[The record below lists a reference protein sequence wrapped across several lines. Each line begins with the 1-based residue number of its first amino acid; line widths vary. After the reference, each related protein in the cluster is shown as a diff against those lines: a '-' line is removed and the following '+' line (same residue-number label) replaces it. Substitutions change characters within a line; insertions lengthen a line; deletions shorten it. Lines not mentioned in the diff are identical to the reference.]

1 MYVCACGSNHTW
13 DFWANV
19 FDDFRGDVA
28 ERAGERG
35 ELLVGRIKEFS
46 L

>member
-1 MYVCACGSNHTW
+1 VYACGSDHTW
-13 DFWANV
+13 EPDFCGNV
-19 FDDFRGDVA
+19 DFMGDVA

-35 ELLVGRIKEFS
+35 ELFVGRIKEFS